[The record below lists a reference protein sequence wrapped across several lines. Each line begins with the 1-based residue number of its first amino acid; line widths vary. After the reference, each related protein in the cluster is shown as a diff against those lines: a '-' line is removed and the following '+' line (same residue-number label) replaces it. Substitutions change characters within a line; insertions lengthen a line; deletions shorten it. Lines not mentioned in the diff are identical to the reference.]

1 VIAVVSLRP
10 GIFLDKMANPSVDI
24 TIEKRETSPAPVKPK
39 KINKWL
45 IAILGLIFSGG
56 AGIAAVIFFAP
67 WAVPDSLDFWGKK
80 DSVKGQRETAKK
92 SQGHIYNMEPF
103 IANLADPNQSRYLKI
118 RISLESKE
126 IKVNEEY
133 EKRLPQLRDM
143 ILTLLSSKSYKDI
156 SDSEGK
162 NRLREEITSRLNQL
176 LSSFQVKAVYFTEF
190 MIQ

>member
-1 VIAVVSLRP
+1 MIAVVSLRL
-10 GIFLDKMANPSVDI
+10 GIFLGKMANPSVDI

-45 IAILGLIFSGG
+45 IVILGLIFSGG

-103 IANLADPNQSRYLKI
+103 IVNLADSNQSRYLKI

-143 ILTLLSSKSYKDI
+143 I
-156 SDSEGK
+156 
-162 NRLREEITSRLNQL
+162 
-176 LSSFQVKAVYFTEF
+176 
-190 MIQ
+190 

>member
-10 GIFLDKMANPSVDI
+10 GIFLGKMANPSVDI

-45 IAILGLIFSGG
+45 IVILGLIFSGG

-67 WAVPDSLDFWGKK
+67 GAVPDSLDFLGKK

-103 IANLADPNQSRYLKI
+103 IVNLADPNQSRYLKI

-176 LSSFQVKAVYFTEF
+176 LSSYQVKAVYFTEF

>member
-1 VIAVVSLRP
+1 
-10 GIFLDKMANPSVDI
+10 MANPSADI
-24 TIEKRETSPAPVKPK
+24 AKERSETSPAPVKPK

-45 IAILGLIFSGG
+45 IAILGLIFLSG
-56 AGIAAVIFFAP
+56 AGIGTVVFFAP
-67 WAVPDSLDFWGKK
+67 WAVPDSLDFWGIK
-80 DSVKGQRETAKK
+80 DPAKGRKEVAKK
-92 SQGHIYNMEPF
+92 SQGYIYNMEPF
-103 IANLADPNQSRYLKI
+103 IVNLADPNQPRYLKI

-143 ILTLLSSKSYKDI
+143 ILALLSSKSYKDI
-156 SDSEGK
+156 SDSDGK

>member
-1 VIAVVSLRP
+1 
-10 GIFLDKMANPSVDI
+10 MANPSVDI
-24 TIEKRETSPAPVKPK
+24 AIENRETSPAPLKAK
-39 KINKWL
+39 KINKWVMV
-45 IAILGLIFSGG
+45 ILGLILLGG
-56 AGIAAVIFFAP
+56 AGIGAMIFFAP
-67 WAVPDSLDFWGKK
+67 GAVRDSLDFLGAKDTVKGKK
-80 DSVKGQRETAKK
+80 ETAKK

-103 IANLADPNQSRYLKI
+103 IVNLADPNQPRYLKI

-126 IKVNEEY
+126 MKVNEEY

-162 NRLREEITSRLNQL
+162 NRLREDITSRLNQL

>member
-1 VIAVVSLRP
+1 
-10 GIFLDKMANPSVDI
+10 
-24 TIEKRETSPAPVKPK
+24 
-39 KINKWL
+39 
-45 IAILGLIFSGG
+45 
-56 AGIAAVIFFAP
+56 
-67 WAVPDSLDFWGKK
+67 
-80 DSVKGQRETAKK
+80 
-92 SQGHIYNMEPF
+92 MEPF
-103 IANLADPNQSRYLKI
+103 IANLADSNQPRYLKI

>member
-1 VIAVVSLRP
+1 VIAVIPLKL
-10 GIFLDKMANPSVDI
+10 GKFLGEMANPSVDI
-24 TIEKRETSPAPVKPK
+24 AIENRETSPAPLKAK

-45 IAILGLIFSGG
+45 MVILGLILLGG
-56 AGIAAVIFFAP
+56 AGIGAMILFAP
-67 WAVPDSLDFWGKK
+67 GAVRDSLDFLGGKDPAKGKK
-80 DSVKGQRETAKK
+80 EAAKK

-103 IANLADPNQSRYLKI
+103 IVNLADPNQPRYLKI

-126 IKVNEEY
+126 MKVNEEY

-162 NRLREEITSRLNQL
+162 NRLREDITSRLNQL

>member
-1 VIAVVSLRP
+1 VIAVVSLRL
-10 GIFLDKMANPSVDI
+10 GIFLGKMANPSVDI

-45 IAILGLIFSGG
+45 IVILGLIFSGG

-103 IANLADPNQSRYLKI
+103 IVNLADSNQSRYLKI

-143 ILTLLSSKSYKDI
+143 ILTLLSNKSYKDI

>member
-1 VIAVVSLRP
+1 VIAVIPLKL
-10 GIFLDKMANPSVDI
+10 GKFLGEMANPSVDI
-24 TIEKRETSPAPVKPK
+24 AIENRETSPAPLKAK

-45 IAILGLIFSGG
+45 MVILGLILLGG
-56 AGIAAVIFFAP
+56 AGIGAMILFAP
-67 WAVPDSLDFWGKK
+67 GAVRDSLDFLGGKDTAKGKK
-80 DSVKGQRETAKK
+80 EAAKK

-103 IANLADPNQSRYLKI
+103 IVNLADPNQPRYLKI

-126 IKVNEEY
+126 MKVNEEY

-162 NRLREEITSRLNQL
+162 NRLREDITSRLNQL